1 MLILEVLGQAAH
13 QVDHAADGA
22 EAIALLRQAGS
33 RFDLALLD
41 MVMPD
46 VDGVAV
52 MAVCR
57 AEFPGMP
64 VILTS
69 GYAERVVQQRTRGL
83 LPDAYLAKPWRAQT
97 LLDLVAQ
104 LLSSHPGPFT
114 GRS

>member
-1 MLILEVLGQAAH
+1 MLEVLGRAAH
-13 QVDHAADGA
+13 EVAHACDGA
-22 EAIALLRQAGS
+22 EAIELLREGGPG
-33 RFDLALLD
+33 FDLALLD
-41 MVMPD
+41 MVMPGI
-46 VDGVAV
+46 DGLAV

-69 GYAERVVQQRTRGL
+69 GYAEQVVQQRTRGR
-83 LPDAYLAKPWRAQT
+83 LPDAYLAKPWRAQA

-114 GRS
+114 RRS